1 MKLSF
6 TVPFKEGLHARPAAD
21 LVKICQKAASDI
33 AMSKGDMSVNPKS
46 IIGII
51 SLGAACGE
59 EIGFDINGADEAEI
73 AASLTEFFQV

>member
-21 LVKICQKAASDI
+21 LVKICQKADSDI
-33 AMSKGDMSVNPKS
+33 AMTKGDMSVNPKS

-51 SLGAACGE
+51 SLGAASGE
-59 EIGFDINGADEAEI
+59 EVGFEINGSDEEQV
-73 AASLTEFFQV
+73 AASLTEFFQA